1 MSRSTQK
8 IFKQLDDQRKARPVI
23 EQPISISFYHPRHS
37 SYPPQTLG
45 CMADQLAISPDVLV
59 DQFSQAGILGLTPEH
74 RIRDSHKDR
83 LLIWCRKKNRRSRLI
98 YVDTSPVAEKLII
111 VQDLNKELLAE
122 LSKYPEML
130 HHLEPRRFEEVV
142 ARMLEDQGCEV
153 ALTKR
158 TRDGGYDIFGRIKG
172 SISNIVFIAEC
183 KRYSKE
189 NRVGVEVIRGLYGAM
204 EMQRANLGLIITT
217 SSFTR
222 DAQEEKLRI
231 GPRIELKEFDD
242 LCAWLSIYAKTG

>member
-1 MSRSTQK
+1 MRPSTQK

-23 EQPISISFYHPRHS
+23 EQPISFFHLRSS

-45 CMADQLAISPDVLV
+45 YMADQLAIPPELLI
-59 DQFSQAGILGLTPEH
+59 DQFAQAGISGLTSEH
-74 RIRDSHKDR
+74 RIRDSHKDT
-83 LLIWCRKKNRRSRLI
+83 LLIWWRKQHRPSSITI
-98 YVDTSPVAEKLII
+98 YVDTSSVADKLII

-122 LSKYPEML
+122 LRKRPDMFYD
-130 HHLEPRRFEEVV
+130 LEPRRFEEVV

-158 TRDGGYDIFGRIKG
+158 TRDGGYDIFGRMKS
-172 SISNIVFIAEC
+172 SISDIVFIAEC

-204 EMQRANLGLIITT
+204 EIQRANLGLIITT

-222 DAQEEKLRI
+222 DAKEEKLRI